1 MELLLLIMKVKK
13 YFFTLFLIILISDYC
28 SGQKNFSEGFI
39 ISLNGDT
46 LFGKVNDNCNGLNF
60 KPINI
65 KFIGEDGKEKKYK
78 ANSIKGY
85 SKSGIVNYLSIR
97 DLNEGPFFAKIL
109 VSGTVSL
116 LASIVQTGASTGKG
130 MDARMFLIHS
140 NKSKTHEVFS
150 MEFKSDLSDYFS
162 DYSELKQ
169 QILNKELR
177 YADLEIIVNKYN
189 KWYLKNNYPSENQI
203 IK

>member
-1 MELLLLIMKVKK
+1 MIDVFEKLDGGPLGQHVERAHGYFAFPKLEGELGSRM
-13 YFFTLFLIILISDYC
+13 LFR
-28 SGQKNFSEGFI
+28 
-39 ISLNGDT
+39 
-46 LFGKVNDNCNGLNF
+46 
-60 KPINI
+60 
-65 KFIGEDGKEKKYK
+65 GKEKKYK